1 MDIIKYYKIDTLLSL
16 DIRYKKEEIP
26 NKRNMNMFIQSDGEI
41 KYNYTKHNLLPFA
54 EFDYIPGNESFQV
67 IDTKYGKWSV
77 VICYDINYPMFI
89 NSLSKKNIDV
99 LIVPSWDYPDVAEF
113 QSLEARYKAIEGGF
127 NLIKNTAYGVVI
139 ASDFKGRIL
148 NYFSGI
154 NGQDFFVVS
163 ELYKYG
169 KITLYSYIGQW
180 FNLIYLLGIFCVIL
194 WPNKEL
200 IENVKIKNI

>member
-41 KYNYTKHNLLPFA
+41 KYNYAKHNLLPFA
-54 EFDYIPGNESFQV
+54 EFDYIPGNESLQV

-113 QSLEARYKAIEGGF
+113 
-127 NLIKNTAYGVVI
+127 
-139 ASDFKGRIL
+139 
-148 NYFSGI
+148 
-154 NGQDFFVVS
+154 
-163 ELYKYG
+163 
-169 KITLYSYIGQW
+169 
-180 FNLIYLLGIFCVIL
+180 
-194 WPNKEL
+194 
-200 IENVKIKNI
+200 